1 MDAMNLVE
9 ITDDVMGIRR
19 CAEVSWLMAKIRSE
33 EQAMNQ
39 INVVDGRWGGGQ

>member
-1 MDAMNLVE
+1 MEAMNLVE

-19 CAEVSWLMAKIRSE
+19 CAEVSWPVARILSK

-39 INVVDGRWGGGQ
+39 INVVDGRWVGGR